1 MKKPVKL
8 IAGLCALALLLS
20 GCSSSVSSS
29 ESIAAQDIKD
39 AVLSNLSGDCAD
51 YSVNY
56 ETAVKDVQRN
66 LDFTSTVALSDDS
79 TKCTLTANDI
89 PNYDFNDG
97 TGRFAED
104 ATEQDINLTIARNPS
119 KSTPTTELSLF
130 NYSAVMLNGVVL
142 DQVANGCYAPDDASA
157 DSDGNI
163 ANGCGLWTDWR
174 LDPLGKVS
182 LGTDSHNAHVQPGGL
197 YHYHGDPR
205 ALYDLT
211 DTSHAS
217 PVIGFAADGFP
228 IYGTFFLNEATGE
241 VEEATSGYTLK
252 TGSRPTGE
260 NNPGGTY
267 DGTYIQDY
275 EFTDAG
281 TLDKC
286 NGMTVNGQYGYYVT
300 KSYPYVMGCYSGTPD
315 LSFFK
320 FWGVAIPAIS
330 AFAIVGTLLIV
341 VAFVLIRR
349 RRIRRN
355 VATVGSSL

>member
-1 MKKPVKL
+1 MKKTAQIL
-8 IAGLCALALLLS
+8 AGLATLALLLS
-20 GCSSSVSSS
+20 GCSSTSSSS
-29 ESIAAQDIKD
+29 ESTVTQDIKD
-39 AVLSNLSGDCAD
+39 AVLTNQSGDCAD
-51 YSVNY
+51 YAASY
-56 ETAVKDVQRN
+56 ESAVKDLQRN
-66 LDFTSTVALSDDS
+66 LDFTASVTVSDDS

-97 TGRFAED
+97 SGHFAED
-104 ATEQDINLTIARNPS
+104 ATEQTIEVSIARNPS
-119 KSTPTTELSLF
+119 KADSTTELSLF

-142 DQVANGCYAPDDASA
+142 DQVANGCYSPDDASA

-205 ALYDLT
+205 ALYDLD
-211 DTSHAS
+211 DTSKAS

-228 IYGTFFLNEATGE
+228 IYGTFFLNDATGQ

-252 TGSRPTGE
+252 TGSRPTGDSS
-260 NNPGGTY
+260 PGGSY

-275 EFTDAG
+275 EFTNAG
-281 TLDKC
+281 TLDEC

-320 FWGVAIPAIS
+320 FWGIAIPAIS

-341 VAFVLIRR
+341 LAVILIRR
-349 RRIRRN
+349 RRNRRI
-355 VATVGSSL
+355 TTQKGSSL

>member
-1 MKKPVKL
+1 M
-8 IAGLCALALLLS
+8 
-20 GCSSSVSSS
+20 
-29 ESIAAQDIKD
+29 
-39 AVLSNLSGDCAD
+39 
-51 YSVNY
+51 
-56 ETAVKDVQRN
+56 
-66 LDFTSTVALSDDS
+66 
-79 TKCTLTANDI
+79 
-89 PNYDFNDG
+89 
-97 TGRFAED
+97 
-104 ATEQDINLTIARNPS
+104 TIARNPS
-119 KSTPTTELSLF
+119 KSTSTTELSLF

-211 DTSHAS
+211 DTSKAS

-252 TGSRPTGE
+252 TGSRPTGD

-320 FWGVAIPAIS
+320 FWNIVWAS
-330 AFAIVGTLLIV
+330 VSAIVTLIAITLTL
-341 VAFVLIRR
+341 VLIRKR
-349 RRIRRN
+349 RRKVN
-355 VATVGSSL
+355 APK